1 VADID
6 EVAAGMARA
15 PLQSKLSNEQ
25 TATGVVYSSAGMGIH
40 GLGYV
45 QARTLFGVPCPVIE
59 VLHDR
64 R

>member
-15 PLQSKLSNEQ
+15 PLQSKLSDEQ
-25 TATGVVYSSAGMGIH
+25 IATGVVYSSAGMGIH
-40 GLGYV
+40 GRGYV
-45 QARTLFGVPCPVIE
+45 QARTLSGVPCPVIE

>member
-1 VADID
+1 
-6 EVAAGMARA
+6 MARA

-25 TATGVVYSSAGMGIH
+25 IATGVVYSSAGMGIH
-40 GLGYV
+40 GRGYV
-45 QARTLFGVPCPVIE
+45 QARTLSGVPCPVIE